1 MGFKK
6 NLPSNKVKIFI
17 TLPLYNFV
25 TQKISIF
32 APWKQI
38 DRKK

>member
-1 MGFKK
+1 VILKKFKAK
-6 NLPSNKVKIFI
+6 TCM
-17 TLPLYNFV
+17 TLPLYNGV